1 MHLVIFFYKRA
12 HQNLSRDLIYL
23 KQHIFY
29 QNNLIIHIHLSQV
42 KHTFLNLCAYLACPK
57 LIWTV
62 IWRDLMQVL
71 SSNECSE
78 GGFVRKCPFLF
89 SLFQSFFCTFVHFF
103 VVVFSQCDPGQLDV
117 HFSRGLLPAGR
128 ASNYTRERGWDFS
141 LMNGKKWFYG
151 CVLGKHYES

>member
-29 QNNLIIHIHLSQV
+29 QNNHIIHIHLSQV
-42 KHTFLNLCAYLACPK
+42 KHTFLNLRAYLACPK

-71 SSNECSE
+71 SSNELLR
-78 GGFVRKCPFLF
+78 GRIRKERPFF
-89 SLFQSFFCTFVHFF
+89 IFLFQSFSFGSFVLF
-103 VVVFSQCDPGQLDV
+103 FSQCDPGQLDV
-117 HFSRGLLPAGR
+117 HFSRGLWERSGSVVECLTRDRTAAG
-128 ASNYTRERGWDFS
+128 SS
-141 LMNGKKWFYG
+141 LTGVTALWSLSKTH
-151 CVLGKHYES
+151 LS

>member
-71 SSNECSE
+71 SLNE
-78 GGFVRKCPFLF
+78 FLWRRIRKERPFFIFPLSKF
-89 SLFQSFFCTFVHFF
+89 FWFLCIFFCF
-103 VVVFSQCDPGQLDV
+103 FSQCDPGQLDV
-117 HFSRGLLPAGR
+117 HFSRGLLPPGR
-128 ASNYTRERGWDFS
+128 AYNYIRERGWDFS
-141 LMNGKKWFYG
+141 LMNGRKWFYG